1 MGFCVPLGSS
11 TKSAAFDVG
20 GEVVLC
26 SDWDWG
32 PVVLGFEG
40 DTDCNGYEANTQLTP
55 RRVES

>member
-20 GEVVLC
+20 REVVLC

-32 PVVLGFEG
+32 PVILGFEG
-40 DTDCNGYEANTQLTP
+40 DTDASHDCGLC
-55 RRVES
+55 